1 MNVSIT
7 LTVDEANLILGA
19 LGKLPYDQSASL
31 ILKIK
36 SDAEKQLAEKQIAE
50 KQKAAEAKE

>member
-36 SDAEKQLAEKQIAE
+36 SDAEKQLAEKQKLNTPTE
-50 KQKAAEAKE
+50 PKE